1 LLVRI
6 NLSGLSVGNWAT
18 SLRVNVISV
27 QRPVLVL
34 PFPTNISGGIAAE
47 DHPNSDNFHGDCRG
61 TLKIGIILSSLSKN
75 ACITAFHDLYIYL
88 CLVAAWFPW
97 FRGGGRSGS

>member
-1 LLVRI
+1 MRKLLVRI

-34 PFPTNISGGIAAE
+34 SFPTNIHGGTAVE
-47 DHPNSDNFHGDCRG
+47 DHPNSDNFRGKCRG
-61 TLKIGIILSSLSKN
+61 TLKIGIILPSLPKN
-75 ACITAFHDLYIYL
+75 ACITAFHDLYIYP
-88 CLVAAWFPW
+88 CLVTA
-97 FRGGGRSGS
+97 